1 MDWLVDWL
9 SDPSEF
15 DPFVFVVLVA
25 LTVLLTLG
33 SIVWLVLEREEPT
46 TRHGRQGRA
55 DGAAAAEGSSPLAR
69 IAARSEQEA
78 ARVRREMDADS
89 GRGADVRG
97 GAHR

>member
-9 SDPSEF
+9 TDPSEF

-33 SIVWLVLEREEPT
+33 SIVWLVLEREEPST
-46 TRHGRQGRA
+46 RRGSRHGRS
-55 DGAAAAEGSSPLAR
+55 DGAAADGSSPLAR

-89 GRGADVRG
+89 GRGADARG
-97 GAHR
+97 GARR